1 MSEKTK
7 AKIIKSSKRI
17 FECKDHLGNTVQAT
31 AHGKLFKNSSPVVG
45 DSVFLIKNQQNEF
58 EIIEIEERKNEIY
71 RQLVREKKKKVIAS
85 NIDLICI
92 VMSVSL
98 PEYKRGLVDRY
109 LLRSVLWEIPT
120 VLVFNKMDEYDHQID
135 ISFES
140 KRIKDLGIE
149 CFEVSSTQESY
160 LNKFLTKNL
169 NDLKKLFEGKTTIL
183 MGQSGVGKSKLIS
196 AISGG
201 EVELISGELA
211 KVGKGAHT
219 TTWAEIISF
228 SNFDLVDSPG
238 VRTLSINDISVDD
251 LDRLFPD
258 IFKYFQ
264 HCKFSDCKHL
274 SNSKGCYFH
283 QLDENNF
290 EDQMILSRVESY
302 IRFKQEIE
310 EIPEWQR

>member
-1 MSEKTK
+1 MSEKIK

-17 FECKDHLGNTVQAT
+17 FDCKDVNGNTMPAT

-45 DSVFLIKNQQNEF
+45 DSVYLIKNQQGEF
-58 EIIEIEERKNEIY
+58 EIVEVEVRKNEIY

-85 NIDLICI
+85 NVDLICI

-135 ISFES
+135 LNFES
-140 KRIKDLGIE
+140 ERIKDLGIE
-149 CFEVSSTQESY
+149 CFEVSSTDEKYQTQ
-160 LNKFLTKNL
+160 FLKNNL
-169 NDLKKLFEGKTTIL
+169 ADLKTLFEGKTTIL

-251 LDRLFPD
+251 LNRLFPD

-264 HCKFSDCKHL
+264 NCKFSDCKHL
-274 SNSKGCYFH
+274 SNSKGCFFQ
-283 QLDENNF
+283 QLNEDDFN
-290 EDQMILSRVESY
+290 DQMILSRIESY
-302 IRFKQEIE
+302 IRFKEEIE